1 MESSIQAEIGL
12 CLLFSA
18 VDGEISEEELAAL
31 SDRVGQLL
39 GDDFDPMRLP
49 GLLEG
54 EMGSIEEQGV
64 DDYVAKLP
72 DRIPNERRY
81 EAVRAACAV
90 ACADGLAP
98 EEEEV
103 VRQVCGVLDLDADTL
118 IDAVGARNDTIGAA
132 GDAHD
137 DEPNE
142 STKLIADQLV
152 NGGWVDPMQTL
163 RDAGISVGGFGAI
176 ALQYQS
182 SNGHLLR
189 LEHHTCD
196 GSIHLHVTDDSD
208 SGSDLVIFPDGKEGE
223 VLGVV
228 KAMQDEVTLENLEAH
243 IEKLLAVSRV
253 CIYQGDSLVAIERAS

>member
-1 MESSIQAEIGL
+1 MESSIVAEIGL

-49 GLLEG
+49 ALLEG

-72 DRIPNERRY
+72 GRIPNERRY

-142 STKLIADQLV
+142 QTKLIAAQL
-152 NGGWVDPMQTL
+152 GKAGWVDPMQTL
-163 RDAGISVGGFGAI
+163 RDAGISVSGFGAI

-196 GSIHLHVTDDSD
+196 GSVHLHVTDDSD
-208 SGSDLVIFPDGKEGE
+208 SGSDLVVFPEGKEKE
-223 VLGVV
+223 VLDVV
-228 KAMQDEVTLENLEAH
+228 VAMQTEVTLENLDTQ
-243 IEKLLAVSRV
+243 IQKLLAVAKV
-253 CIYQGDSLVAIERAS
+253 CIYQGDSLVEIERAS